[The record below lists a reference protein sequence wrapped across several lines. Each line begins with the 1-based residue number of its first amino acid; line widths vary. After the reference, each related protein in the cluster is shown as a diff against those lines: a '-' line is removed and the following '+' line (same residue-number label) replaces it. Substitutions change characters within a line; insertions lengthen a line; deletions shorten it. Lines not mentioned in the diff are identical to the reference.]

1 MDLVTGAIGS
11 IISKLAE
18 LLAAE
23 YKLQAGVKQRIQSL
37 TRELE
42 SAHAFLQEIDKVP
55 PDQLNKQVKIWAC
68 EVREASYDMEDVVDT
83 FLIHAKDPEPVNKN
97 KNKLK
102 RLKEKIGTLFSK
114 TVALHDIANAIEE
127 VKKKLKEIAER
138 RQRYKIDDW
147 VASPATPSSCIDP
160 RIAPVYSTSA
170 SMLIGIDESKE
181 AVIQM
186 LSHDDMKTRVVF
198 VLGFGGLGKTT
209 LAKATYDQLKQNY
222 ECGAF
227 VSVGRNPDLVKV
239 FKDILYDL
247 DKHNSGDIHS
257 TQKGA
262 DLLIRQLLDFLRDKR
277 YLIVIDDVWE
287 KQSKKRIID
296 DVLSTQNNKGS
307 GIIITT
313 RNSEVATGDEVYKYK
328 LQPLSDDNS
337 KELFYAR
344 IFGGEGKCPDNQRK
358 KVSEVAHKILKK
370 CGGVPLAIITM
381 ASLLV
386 GKSMQEWYEVCNS
399 IGFRDKDKEQVD
411 DTLWIVSLSYY
422 DLPSHLKTCL
432 LYLSLFPEDYL
443 IKKDALIWMWV
454 AEGFVNEK
462 PGISLYEIGEGY
474 FNNLVNRSL
483 IQPVEDEETRIIN
496 GCRIH
501 DMILDLIRSLSRE
514 AKFAMVFDNS
524 TEDTLLGSNA
534 RRLALHNDS
543 PLNNHTDTARARS
556 LFAFT
561 GYCVPR
567 VQLRSFKLLRVLY
580 LEGFYGFPFY
590 EDIIGDLLHL
600 RYLGTIKLDGLELP
614 KEAAFKFLRVLYLED
629 DRLFATELL
638 PSSVGMLTQLVCLR
652 AGNHSLP
659 CGGIKNLT
667 SLQELHILPSTRGD
681 DKSIGQFVKDLGNL
695 HELRALGTYTG
706 QVKDKRMQSDFVN
719 SLGNLHKLQRL
730 QLFGE
735 SVTVEDGEG
744 GREENKWNKWQLLL
758 PLPRGLCHLVLG
770 MVPELPP
777 CIDPTRHPNLS
788 HLTLTVHEMGDQG
801 LKILGELPELH
812 YLKLTLSP
820 RCSST
825 ATITG
830 TAAHG
835 YFQKLRSCSFPLST
849 IQFVVNE
856 EDSSVSFT
864 ITVSS
869 RLGFKKKP
877 DNCRVAGALM
887 PNLEVLC
894 FRINDCKNGSFDNL
908 GLECLPS
915 LQKLTVV
922 FNDWDL
928 PCDVAENVEAAVRRT
943 IQAHRK
949 VEAAV
954 RRTIQ
959 AHPNRPTLEIKRGRL
974 LVNRRARFRR
984 VFRSYTPLSLQVVKE
999 YEQQEQGQEGKS
1011 CP

>member
-68 EVREASYDMEDVVDT
+68 EVREASYDMEDVLDT
-83 FLIHAKDPEPVNKN
+83 FLIHAKDPKPVNKN
-97 KNKLK
+97 KNMLK
-102 RLKEKIGTLFSK
+102 RLKEKIDTLFSK
-114 TVALHDIANAIEE
+114 TMARHDIANAIEE
-127 VKKKLKEIAER
+127 VNKKLKEIAER
-138 RQRYKIDDW
+138 RQRYKINDC

-160 RIAPVYSTSA
+160 RIAPLYSTSA

-181 AVIQM
+181 AVIRM
-186 LSHDDMKTRVVF
+186 LSHDDMKTRVVS

-247 DKHNSGDIHS
+247 DKVFRDIHS

-262 DLLIRQLLDFLRDKR
+262 DLLIRELLDFLRDKR

-287 KQSKKRIID
+287 TQSKKRIID
-296 DVLSTQNNKGS
+296 QVLSTQNNKGS
-307 GIIITT
+307 RIIITT

-344 IFGGEGKCPDNQRK
+344 IPEDKCPDNQRP
-358 KVSEVAHKILKK
+358 KVSEVVDKILKK

-386 GKSMQEWYEVCNS
+386 GKSMQEWFEVCNS

-411 DTLWIVSLSYY
+411 DTLWILSLSYY

-462 PGISLYEIGEGY
+462 PGIGLYEIGEGY

-514 AKFAMVFDNS
+514 ANFAMVFDNR

-534 RRLALHNDS
+534 RRLALHNDA

-556 LFAFT
+556 FFAFMRHS
-561 GYCVPR
+561 VPM
-567 VQLRSFKLLRVLY
+567 VQFRSFKLLRVLY
-580 LEGFYGFPFY
+580 LDGSFHRLPFY
-590 EDIIGDLLHL
+590 EHIGDLLHL
-600 RYLGTIKLDGLELP
+600 RYLGTSRSSYEDLELP
-614 KEAAFKFLRVLYLED
+614 KEAAFKFLRVLYLD
-629 DRLFATELL
+629 DNILSASEHPRELL

-652 AGNHSLP
+652 AVDYSLP
-659 CGGIKNLT
+659 GEEIKNLT
-667 SLQELHILPSTRGD
+667 SLQELHIRPGTWGD
-681 DKSIGQFVKDLGNL
+681 EKSIGQFVKDLGNL
-695 HELRALGTYTG
+695 RELRALRIFTG
-706 QVKDKRMQSDFVN
+706 HFKDKRMQSDFVN
-719 SLGNLHKLQRL
+719 SLGNLHNLQRL
-730 QLFGE
+730 QLFGA
-735 SVTVEDGEG
+735 SVTIEDGEG
-744 GREENKWNKWQLLL
+744 ARENKWQLPL
-758 PLPRGLCHLVLG
+758 PLPRGLCHLVLDT
-770 MVPELPP
+770 VPELPP
-777 CIDPTRHPNLS
+777 CIDPTRLPNLS
-788 HLTLTVHEMGDQG
+788 HLTLTVDEMGDQG

-812 YLKLTLSP
+812 YLKLTLST
-820 RCSST
+820 RCRSK

-835 YFQKLRSCSFPLST
+835 YFQKLRSCELPFST
-849 IQFVVNE
+849 VQFVVN

-864 ITVSS
+864 ISTRVFHHSQF
-869 RLGFKKKP
+869 RFKKKQ

-887 PNLEVLC
+887 PNLEVLS
-894 FRINDCKNGSFDNL
+894 FRNDVEELTDCNL

-922 FNDWDL
+922 LLTGWGL
-928 PCDVAENVEAAVRRT
+928 PDDVANNLTGRVEAALR
-943 IQAHRK
+943 H
-949 VEAAV
+949 
-954 RRTIQ
+954 TIQ
-959 AHPNRPTLEIKRGRL
+959 AHPNRPTLEIDRYDYCY
-974 LVNRRARFRR
+974 NSSESDNDD
-984 VFRSYTPLSLQVVKE
+984 SY
-999 YEQQEQGQEGKS
+999 
-1011 CP
+1011 

>member
-23 YKLQAGVKQRIQSL
+23 YKLQAGVKQRIESL

-55 PDQLNKQVKIWAC
+55 PDQLNKQVRIWAC
-68 EVREASYDMEDVVDT
+68 EVREASYDMEDVLDT
-83 FLIHAKDPEPVNKN
+83 FLVHAKDPKPVNKN

-102 RLKEKIGTLFSK
+102 RLNEKIGTLFSK
-114 TVALHDIANAIEE
+114 TMARYDIANAIEE
-127 VKKKLKEIAER
+127 VNKKLKEIAER
-138 RQRYKIDDW
+138 RQRYKIDDC

-181 AVIQM
+181 AVIKM
-186 LSHDDMKTRVVF
+186 LSHDDMKTRVVCVF
-198 VLGFGGLGKTT
+198 GFGGLGKTT

-227 VSVGRNPDLVKV
+227 VSVGQNPDLVKV
-239 FKDILYDL
+239 FKDILCDL
-247 DKHNSGDIHS
+247 DKVNSRDIHS

-262 DLLIRQLLDFLRDKR
+262 DLIIRQLLDFLRDKR

-287 KQSKKRIID
+287 TQSKKRIID
-296 DVLSTQNNKGS
+296 DVLTKNNKGS

-313 RNSEVATGDEVYKYK
+313 RNSEVATGEVYKYK

-344 IFGGEGKCPDNQRK
+344 IFGGEDKCPDNQRQ
-358 KVSEVAHKILKK
+358 KVSEVADKILKK

-386 GKSMQEWYEVCNS
+386 GKSMQEWFEVCNS

-411 DTLWIVSLSYY
+411 DTLWILSLSYY

-443 IKKDALIWMWV
+443 INKDALIWMWV

-462 PGISLYEIGEGY
+462 PGIGLYEIGEGY

-483 IQPVEDEETRIIN
+483 IQPVEDEETGIIDE
-496 GCRIH
+496 CRIH

-514 AKFAMVFDNS
+514 AKFAMVFDER
-524 TEDTLLGSNA
+524 TEDTLLGSNNA
-534 RRLALHNDS
+534 RRLALHNDAL
-543 PLNNHTDTARARS
+543 LNNHTDTARARS
-556 LFAFT
+556 FFAFMRHS
-561 GYCVPR
+561 VPGL
-567 VQLRSFKLLRVLY
+567 QLRSFKLLRVLY
-580 LEGFYGFPFY
+580 LEGSSYRLPFY
-590 EDIIGDLLHL
+590 EHIGDLLHL
-600 RYLGTIKLDGLELP
+600 RYLGTSRLYGLELP
-614 KEAAFKFLRVLYLED
+614 KEGAFQFLRVLYLED
-629 DRLFATELL
+629 TTPSASALL
-638 PSSVGMLTQLVCLR
+638 PSRLVMLTQLVCLR
-652 AGNHSLP
+652 AVHYSLP
-659 CGGIKNLT
+659 GGEIKNLT
-667 SLQELHILPSTRGD
+667 SLQELHIRPGMRGD
-681 DKSIGQFVKDLGNL
+681 DKSIGQFLKDLGNL
-695 HELRALGTYTG
+695 RELRVLRIYNRRFM
-706 QVKDKRMQSDFVN
+706 DKRMQSDFVK

-730 QLFGE
+730 QLLSAF
-735 SVTVEDGEG
+735 VTIEDGEG
-744 GREENKWNKWQLLL
+744 AWEENKWQLLL
-758 PLPRGLCHLVLG
+758 LPRGLCRLFLFK
-770 MVPELPP
+770 VPELPP
-777 CIDPTRHPNLS
+777 CIDPTRLPNLS

-812 YLKLTLSP
+812 YLKLTLST
-820 RCSST
+820 RCSRT

-835 YFQKLRSCSFPLST
+835 YFQKLRSCSLPSSMV
-849 IQFVVNE
+849 QFVVNKE
-856 EDSSVSFT
+856 NSSVSFT
-864 ITVSS
+864 IWKRNHDDAS
-869 RLGFKKKP
+869 RFGFKRKQ

-887 PNLEVLC
+887 PNLEVLS
-894 FRINDCKNGSFDNL
+894 FHIDVEELTDCKNGSCDNL

-915 LQKLTVV
+915 LQKLSVALICCNV
-922 FNDWDL
+922 PD
-928 PCDVAENVEAAVRRT
+928 DVAVKEEAALRQS
-943 IQAHRK
+943 IH
-949 VEAAV
+949 
-954 RRTIQ
+954 
-959 AHPNRPTLEIKRGRL
+959 AHPNRPTLEIKGRQEEEDKDEDVTQLRRFFLKVNKRGKPL
-974 LVNRRARFRR
+974 L
-984 VFRSYTPLSLQVVKE
+984 
-999 YEQQEQGQEGKS
+999 
-1011 CP
+1011 